1 MTAVI
6 PVLLQRLCDDA
17 AIFPPGLMPLDQA
30 VPAHA
35 EHERAPYSEMV
46 GAFVVSADV
55 VSELPALLADRT
67 ASLPLAVTAPK
78 GPHQLSAAL
87 KQLAQL
93 PVDVKAFEVA
103 VPGAVDEFVADLAS
117 VLAGT
122 EHDVFVEVP
131 RDDRRQQILEM
142 LARTHCKAKFRTGG
156 FRADMHPDEAELAL
170 AITAVVGAGLP
181 FKATAGLHH
190 AVRNTAPATGF
201 EQHGFLN
208 VMLAV
213 DAALR
218 GKTVSEV
225 ASELALRDEHGI
237 AARVTELAD
246 TRVQAI
252 RASFAGFGTCSI
264 AEPLDDLIALG
275 LIPECL
281 PRQESQE
288 ARV

>member
-1 MTAVI
+1 MI
-6 PVLLQRLCDDA
+6 PALLQRLCDNA

-35 EHERAPYSEMV
+35 EHERAPYSDMV
-46 GAFVVSADV
+46 GAFIVSADV
-55 VSELPALLADRT
+55 VPELPALLADRT
-67 ASLPLAVTAPK
+67 VTLPLAVTAPK
-78 GPHQLSAAL
+78 GPHQLSAVL
-87 KQLAQL
+87 KQVPEL
-93 PVDVKAFEVA
+93 PVDVKTIEVA
-103 VPGAVDEFVADLAS
+103 VPGAADEFFADLAS
-117 VLAGT
+117 VLTAT
-122 EHDVFVEVP
+122 DHDVFVEVP
-131 RDDRRQQILEM
+131 RDDRRQPILEM
-142 LARTHCKAKFRTGG
+142 LARTPYKAKFRTGG
-156 FRADMHPDEAELAL
+156 VRADMHPDEAELAL

-225 ASELALRDEHGI
+225 ASELALRDEHAI
-237 AARVTELAD
+237 AARITELDD

-252 RASFAGFGTCSI
+252 RATFAGFGTCSI
-264 AEPLDDLIALG
+264 AEPLADLIALG
-275 LIPECL
+275 LVPARL
-281 PRQESQE
+281 LRQESQE
-288 ARV
+288 TRV